1 MLKRVFVAPDPG
13 RVRLRSA
20 VRAVLAVASAVVL
33 CGVAGHS
40 LAAAVTG
47 GLAAL
52 LALFTVTD
60 ATVRGQAVTTALLPA
75 VGLPVLAA
83 AAELHDH
90 PVARDLTFLAVV
102 GAGVYARRWGPRGH
116 SLGVFAFMTF
126 FVAQFLHATT
136 DQLPELY
143 AAVLLS
149 VLVAAAVRF
158 GLWCYERGLPPA
170 PVPAPPGGTGLARVT
185 TRQAVQATAGAG
197 FALVVGQLV
206 SGQRWYW
213 AVGATWWIFVNTT
226 SRGETLV
233 RGFRRV
239 LGTVI
244 GIGLGLLVAV
254 PLDGAPVPTA
264 LLLAACV
271 FGIFYTAA
279 VSYTWM
285 MLCVTLL
292 AELLYG
298 LLGVLEPGLLVL
310 RFAETGVGAL
320 GAVLA
325 VLFVLPVTTHAVT
338 DAWIQ
343 RALHCVR
350 ASTAEAAARL
360 AGSAHADPASR
371 VSELELLLG
380 RVRLSVA
387 PLVHPL
393 NPMLVR
399 KRRARRVLALLDDCA
414 REIRG
419 LVAVAADPEASH
431 DTRLTAAC
439 RRVEATVEALTGGAA
454 TSGGRAGERS
464 ADGRLTGRA
473 STGTDAVLAGG
484 VGAEGGL
491 VGGEGRRGLPGAVG
505 RDGGGP
511 ADGALT
517 AGGPA
522 GGAVDRLAGGELR
535 GGGALAARGVGAGPL
550 TGRGDGPVNG
560 VRESLSPVL
569 PRGSAE
575 APALAHLHGLERAL
589 AELATPLRASSGSP
603 LVGA

>member
-13 RVRLRSA
+13 RVRLRFA
-20 VRAVLAVASAVVL
+20 ARAVLGIGLAVVV
-33 CGVAGHS
+33 CGLAGHS
-40 LAAAVTG
+40 LVGAVTG

-60 ATVRGQAVTTALLPA
+60 STVRGQAVTTALLPA

-83 AAELHDH
+83 AALLHDH
-90 PVARDLTFLAVV
+90 PLARDLTFLAVT

-116 SLGVFAFMTF
+116 SLGVFAFMMF
-126 FVAQFLHATT
+126 FVAQFLHATGGR
-136 DQLPELY
+136 LPELTT
-143 AAVLLS
+143 AVVLS
-149 VLVAAAVRF
+149 VLAAAAVRF
-158 GLWCYERGLPPA
+158 GLWCYERRLPPA
-170 PVPAPPGGTGLARVT
+170 PVPAPPGGRGLARVT

-197 FALVVGQLV
+197 FALLVGQLV
-206 SGQRWYW
+206 SGERWYW

-244 GIGLGLLVAV
+244 GIGLGFLVAV
-254 PLDGAPVPTA
+254 PVHGADAPTA
-264 LLLAACV
+264 ALVAVCV

-285 MLCVTLL
+285 MLWVTLL

-298 LLGVLEPGLLVL
+298 LLGVLSPGLLAVRL
-310 RFAETGVGAL
+310 AETGVGAL

-343 RALHCVR
+343 RALRCVH
-350 ASTAEAAARL
+350 AGTAEAAARL
-360 AGSAHADPASR
+360 AGDTAADPGAR
-371 VSELELLLG
+371 VAELEQLLG

-387 PLVHPL
+387 PLTHPL
-393 NPMLVR
+393 NPMLGR
-399 KRRARRVLALLDDCA
+399 KARARRVLALLDDCA

-431 DTRLTAAC
+431 DARLAAAC
-439 RRVEATVEALTGGAA
+439 WRVQAAVEALT
-454 TSGGRAGERS
+454 
-464 ADGRLTGRA
+464 
-473 STGTDAVLAGG
+473 
-484 VGAEGGL
+484 EGGTEHL
-491 VGGEGRRGLPGAVG
+491 T
-505 RDGGGP
+505 P
-511 ADGALT
+511 ADHPT
-517 AGGPA
+517 AT
-522 GGAVDRLAGGELR
+522 E
-535 GGGALAARGVGAGPL
+535 
-550 TGRGDGPVNG
+550 
-560 VRESLSPVL
+560 
-569 PRGSAE
+569 
-575 APALAHLHGLERAL
+575 PALAHLHGLERAL
-589 AELATPLRASSGSP
+589 AELAHPLRTPPGSP

>member
-13 RVRLRSA
+13 RVRLRFA
-20 VRAVLAVASAVVL
+20 VRAVLGIGLAVVV
-33 CGVAGHS
+33 CGLAGHS
-40 LAAAVTG
+40 LVGAVTG

-60 ATVRGQAVTTALLPA
+60 STVRGQAVTTALLPV
-75 VGLPVLAA
+75 VGLPVLVA
-83 AAELHDH
+83 AAELHDQ
-90 PVARDLTFLAVV
+90 PLARDLAFLAVV

-116 SLGVFAFMTF
+116 SLGVFAFMTY
-126 FVAQFLHATT
+126 FVAQFLQATPRH
-136 DQLPELY
+136 LPELY

-149 VLVAAAVRF
+149 LLVAAGVRF
-158 GLWCYERGLPPA
+158 GLWCYERRLPPA
-170 PVPAPPGGTGLARVT
+170 PVPAAPGGTGLSRVT

-206 SGQRWYW
+206 SAERWYW
-213 AVGATWWIFVNTT
+213 AVGATWWVFVNTT

-244 GIGLGLLVAV
+244 GIGLGLVVAV
-254 PLDGAPVPTA
+254 PVAGAPVPSA
-264 LLLAACV
+264 VILAVCV

-285 MLCVTLL
+285 MLWVTLL

-298 LLGVLEPGLLVL
+298 LLGVLEPALLAL
-310 RFAETGVGAL
+310 RLAETVVGAL

-325 VLFVLPVTTHAVT
+325 VLFVLPVTTHATT

-343 RALHCVR
+343 RALRCVH
-350 ASTAEAAARL
+350 AATAEAAARL
-360 AGSAHADPASR
+360 AGSPTADPAPR
-371 VSELELLLG
+371 VAELEQLLA

-393 NPMLVR
+393 NPMLSR
-399 KRRARRVLALLDDCA
+399 KNRARRVLALLDDCA

-431 DTRLTAAC
+431 DARLAAAC
-439 RRVEATVEALTGGAA
+439 WRVEAAVEALTGNTPDEPAA
-454 TSGGRAGERS
+454 P
-464 ADGRLTGRA
+464 
-473 STGTDAVLAGG
+473 STHT
-484 VGAEGGL
+484 
-491 VGGEGRRGLPGAVG
+491 
-505 RDGGGP
+505 
-511 ADGALT
+511 T
-517 AGGPA
+517 AT
-522 GGAVDRLAGGELR
+522 E
-535 GGGALAARGVGAGPL
+535 
-550 TGRGDGPVNG
+550 
-560 VRESLSPVL
+560 
-569 PRGSAE
+569 
-575 APALAHLHGLERAL
+575 PALAHLHGLERAL
-589 AELATPLRASSGSP
+589 AELATPLRTPSGSP

>member
-13 RVRLRSA
+13 RLRLRFA
-20 VRAVLAVASAVVL
+20 ARAVLGIGLAVAV
-33 CGVAGHS
+33 CGLAGHS
-40 LAAAVTG
+40 LVGTVTG

-60 ATVRGQAVTTALLPA
+60 ATVRGQAFTTALLPA

-83 AAELHDH
+83 AAGLHDH
-90 PVARDLTFLAVV
+90 PVARDLAFLAVV

-126 FVAQFLHATT
+126 FVAQFVHATVER
-136 DQLPELY
+136 LPELY
-143 AAVLLS
+143 VAVVLA
-149 VLVAAAVRF
+149 VLVAGAVRF
-158 GLWCYERGLPPA
+158 GLWCYERRLPPA

-213 AVGATWWIFVNTT
+213 AVGATWWIFVNTA

-254 PLDGAPVPTA
+254 PVDGAPLPSAV
-264 LLLAACV
+264 LVAAAV

-285 MLCVTLL
+285 MLWVTLL

-298 LLGVLEPGLLVL
+298 LLGVLSPGLLAL
-310 RFAETGVGAL
+310 RLAETGVGAL

-325 VLFVLPVTTHAVT
+325 VLFVLPVTTHTTT
-338 DAWIQ
+338 DVWIQ
-343 RALHCVR
+343 RALRCVH
-350 ASTAEAAARL
+350 ACTEEAAALSRAL
-360 AGSAHADPASR
+360 GSTPAGGTPTTGSPTADPVAR
-371 VSELELLLG
+371 VAELEQLLG

-393 NPMLVR
+393 NPMPAR

-419 LVAVAADPEASH
+419 LVAVAADPDASH
-431 DTRLTAAC
+431 DARLAAAC
-439 RRVEATVEALTGGAA
+439 RRVEVAVEALTQ
-454 TSGGRAGERS
+454 
-464 ADGRLTGRA
+464 
-473 STGTDAVLAGG
+473 GTPEHVTRP
-484 VGAEGGL
+484 AE
-491 VGGEGRRGLPGAVG
+491 P
-505 RDGGGP
+505 
-511 ADGALT
+511 
-517 AGGPA
+517 
-522 GGAVDRLAGGELR
+522 
-535 GGGALAARGVGAGPL
+535 
-550 TGRGDGPVNG
+550 PV
-560 VRESLSPVL
+560 E
-569 PRGSAE
+569 
-575 APALAHLHGLERAL
+575 PALAHLHGLERAL
-589 AELATPLRASSGSP
+589 ADLAEPLRSPSGSP

>member
-1 MLKRVFVAPDPG
+1 MLKRMFTAPDPG
-13 RVRLRSA
+13 RVRLRFA
-20 VRAVLAVASAVVL
+20 ARAVLGIGLAVLVVGL
-33 CGVAGHS
+33 AGHS
-40 LAAAVTG
+40 LVGAVTG

-60 ATVRGQAVTTALLPA
+60 ATVRAQAVTTALLPV

-83 AAELHDH
+83 AATLHDH
-90 PVARDLTFLAVV
+90 PVARDLTFLAVI

-126 FVAQFLHATT
+126 FVAQFLRATPER
-136 DQLPELY
+136 LPELY

-149 VLVAAAVRF
+149 VLSAAVVRF
-158 GLWCYERGLPPA
+158 GLWCYERRLPPA
-170 PVPAPPGGTGLARVT
+170 PVPAPPPGTGLARVT
-185 TRQAVQATAGAG
+185 TRQAVQATTGAA

-206 SGQRWYW
+206 SPERWYW
-213 AVGATWWIFVNTT
+213 AVGATWWVFVNTT

-254 PLDGAPVPTA
+254 PLAGAPVPSA
-264 LLLAACV
+264 VLLAACV

-285 MLCVTLL
+285 MLCVTVL

-298 LLGVLEPGLLVL
+298 LLGLLTPGLLAL
-310 RFAETGVGAL
+310 RLVETGVGAL

-325 VLFVLPVTTHAVT
+325 VLFVLPVTTHTTT

-343 RALHCVR
+343 RALRCVH
-350 ASTAEAAARL
+350 ACTAETAARL
-360 AGSAHADPASR
+360 RGVADADPAPR
-371 VSELELLLG
+371 VAELEHLLA

-393 NPMLVR
+393 NPMLGR
-399 KRRARRVLALLDDCA
+399 KRRAHRVLALLDDCA

-431 DTRLTAAC
+431 DARLAAAC
-439 RRVEATVEALTGGAA
+439 WRVEAAVEALT
-454 TSGGRAGERS
+454 
-464 ADGRLTGRA
+464 DGRLDELAVTDQPPA
-473 STGTDAVLAGG
+473 S
-484 VGAEGGL
+484 E
-491 VGGEGRRGLPGAVG
+491 
-505 RDGGGP
+505 
-511 ADGALT
+511 
-517 AGGPA
+517 
-522 GGAVDRLAGGELR
+522 
-535 GGGALAARGVGAGPL
+535 
-550 TGRGDGPVNG
+550 
-560 VRESLSPVL
+560 
-569 PRGSAE
+569 
-575 APALAHLHGLERAL
+575 PALAHLHGLERAL
-589 AELATPLRASSGSP
+589 AELATPLRSPSGSP

>member
-13 RVRLRSA
+13 RVRLRFA
-20 VRAVLAVASAVVL
+20 ARAVLGIGLAVVV
-33 CGVAGHS
+33 CGLTGQS
-40 LAAAVTG
+40 LAGAVTG

-60 ATVRGQAVTTALLPA
+60 ASVRGQAVTTALLPC

-90 PVARDLTFLAVV
+90 AVARDLTFLAVV

-136 DQLPELY
+136 DQLPMLY
-143 AAVLLS
+143 ASVGLS
-149 VLVAAAVRF
+149 VLTAAMVRF
-158 GLWCYERGLPPA
+158 GFWCYERRLPPTA
-170 PVPAPPGGTGLARVT
+170 VPAPTAARGLARVT

-213 AVGATWWIFVNTT
+213 AVGATWWIFVNTA
-226 SRGETLV
+226 SRGETVV

-239 LGTVI
+239 LGTVL
-244 GIGLGLLVAV
+244 GIALGLLVAV
-254 PLDGAPVPTA
+254 PVHGAPVPTA
-264 LLLAACV
+264 ILVAACV
-271 FGIFYTAA
+271 FGIFYSAA

-285 MLCVTLL
+285 MLSVTLM

-298 LLGVLEPGLLVL
+298 LLGVLSPGLLAL

-325 VLFVLPVTTHAVT
+325 VLLVLPVTTHTTT

-343 RALHCVR
+343 RALRCVHTC
-350 ASTAEAAARL
+350 TAEAAARL
-360 AGSAHADPASR
+360 AGSATADPAGR
-371 VSELELLLG
+371 VAELEQLLG

-393 NPMLVR
+393 NPVLGR
-399 KRRARRVLALLDDCA
+399 KRRARRVLTLLDDCA

-419 LVAVAADPEASH
+419 LVTVAADPEASH
-431 DTRLTAAC
+431 DARLAAAC
-439 RRVEATVEALTGGAA
+439 WRVETAVEALT
-454 TSGGRAGERS
+454 
-464 ADGRLTGRA
+464 DG
-473 STGTDAVLAGG
+473 
-484 VGAEGGL
+484 
-491 VGGEGRRGLPGAVG
+491 
-505 RDGGGP
+505 DGSH
-511 ADGALT
+511 LT
-517 AGGPA
+517 AT
-522 GGAVDRLAGGELR
+522 
-535 GGGALAARGVGAGPL
+535 AARPP
-550 TGRGDGPVNG
+550 T
-560 VRESLSPVL
+560 E
-569 PRGSAE
+569 
-575 APALAHLHGLERAL
+575 PALAHLHGLERAL
-589 AELATPLRASSGSP
+589 AELAEPLRARSGSR

>member
-1 MLKRVFVAPDPG
+1 MPVYPVSEGFRGRYVLKRVFMAADPG
-13 RVRLRSA
+13 RVRLRFA
-20 VRAVLAVASAVVL
+20 ARAVLGIGLAVVV
-33 CGVAGHS
+33 CGLAGHS
-40 LAAAVTG
+40 LAGAVTG

-60 ATVRGQAVTTALLPA
+60 ATVRGQALTTALLPV
-75 VGLPVLAA
+75 VGLPVLTA

-136 DQLPELY
+136 DRLPELH

-149 VLVAAAVRF
+149 VVTAAAVRF
-158 GLWCYERGLPPA
+158 GLWCYERRLPPA
-170 PVPAPPGGTGLARVT
+170 SVPAPPAGTGLARAT
-185 TRQAVQATAGAG
+185 TRQAVQAMAGAG

-213 AVGATWWIFVNTT
+213 AVGATWWIFVNTA

-254 PLDGAPVPTA
+254 PLEGAPGPTA
-264 LLLAACV
+264 VLVAVCV

-285 MLCVTLL
+285 MLWVTLL

-298 LLGVLEPGLLVL
+298 LLGVLNPGLLAL
-310 RFAETGVGAL
+310 RLAETGVGAV

-325 VLFVLPVTTHAVT
+325 VLFVLPITTHSVT
-338 DAWIQ
+338 DAWIR
-343 RALHCVR
+343 RALRCVH
-350 ASTAEAAARL
+350 ACTAEAAARL
-360 AGSAHADPASR
+360 AGVPGADPGGR
-371 VSELELLLG
+371 VTELEQLLG

-393 NPMLVR
+393 NPVPAR
-399 KRRARRVLALLDDCA
+399 KRRARHVLALLDGCA

-431 DTRLTAAC
+431 DARLTIAC
-439 RRVEATVEALTGGAA
+439 RRVEAAVEALT
-454 TSGGRAGERS
+454 
-464 ADGRLTGRA
+464 DGRDFPVADRP
-473 STGTDAVLAGG
+473 LA
-484 VGAEGGL
+484 E
-491 VGGEGRRGLPGAVG
+491 E
-505 RDGGGP
+505 
-511 ADGALT
+511 
-517 AGGPA
+517 
-522 GGAVDRLAGGELR
+522 
-535 GGGALAARGVGAGPL
+535 
-550 TGRGDGPVNG
+550 
-560 VRESLSPVL
+560 
-569 PRGSAE
+569 
-575 APALAHLHGLERAL
+575 PALAHMHGLERAL
-589 AELATPLRASSGSP
+589 AELAAPLRSPSGSP

>member
-13 RVRLRSA
+13 RTRLRFA
-20 VRAVLAVASAVVL
+20 ARAVLGVGLAVVV
-33 CGVAGHS
+33 CGLAGHS
-40 LAAAVTG
+40 LAGTVTG

-75 VGLPVLAA
+75 LGLPVLAA

-126 FVAQFLHATT
+126 FVAQFLHATPGR
-136 DQLPELY
+136 LPELY

-149 VLVAAAVRF
+149 VLGAAVVRF
-158 GLWCYERGLPPA
+158 GLWCYERRLPPA
-170 PVPAPPGGTGLARVT
+170 PVLAPPGGTGLARVT
-185 TRQAVQATAGAG
+185 TRQAIQATAGAG

-233 RGFRRV
+233 RGFRRL

-244 GIGLGLLVAV
+244 GIGLGLLVAL
-254 PLDGAPVPTA
+254 PLHGAPVPTA
-264 LLLAACV
+264 VLTAVCV

-285 MLCVTLL
+285 MLWVTLL
-292 AELLYG
+292 AGLLYG
-298 LLGVLEPGLLVL
+298 LLGVLSPGLLAL
-310 RFAETGVGAL
+310 RLTETGVGAL
-320 GAVLA
+320 GAALA
-325 VLFVLPVTTHAVT
+325 VLFVLPVTTHSVT

-343 RALHCVR
+343 RALRCVH
-350 ASTAEAAARL
+350 ACTAETAARL
-360 AGSAHADPASR
+360 AGDAAADPAPR
-371 VSELELLLG
+371 VAELEQLLG

-393 NPMLVR
+393 NPMLGR
-399 KRRARRVLALLDDCA
+399 KRRARRVLDLLDDCA

-431 DTRLTAAC
+431 DARLAAAC
-439 RRVEATVEALTGGAA
+439 WRVEAAVEALTG
-454 TSGGRAGERS
+454 
-464 ADGRLTGRA
+464 
-473 STGTDAVLAGG
+473 
-484 VGAEGGL
+484 
-491 VGGEGRRGLPGAVG
+491 
-505 RDGGGP
+505 
-511 ADGALT
+511 
-517 AGGPA
+517 
-522 GGAVDRLAGGELR
+522 
-535 GGGALAARGVGAGPL
+535 
-550 TGRGDGPVNG
+550 DGPRKVA
-560 VRESLSPVL
+560 VTPAEPSVTEPV
-569 PRGSAE
+569 
-575 APALAHLHGLERAL
+575 LAHLHGLERAL
-589 AELATPLRASSGSP
+589 AELAQPLRTPSRSP
-603 LVGA
+603 LANA

>member
-1 MLKRVFVAPDPG
+1 MLKRVFMAPDPG
-13 RVRLRSA
+13 RTRLRFA
-20 VRAVLAVASAVVL
+20 ARAVLGIALAVAV
-33 CGVAGHS
+33 CGLAGHS
-40 LAAAVTG
+40 LAGAVTG

-75 VGLPVLAA
+75 VGLPVLTA

-136 DQLPELY
+136 DQLPRLY
-143 AAVLLS
+143 VAVLLS

-158 GLWCYERGLPPA
+158 GLWCYERRLPPPA
-170 PVPAPPGGTGLARVT
+170 VPLPPGGTGLARVT
-185 TRQAVQATAGAG
+185 TRQAIQATAGAG

-233 RGFRRV
+233 RGFRRL

-244 GIGLGLLVAV
+244 GIALGLLVAM
-254 PLDGAPVPTA
+254 PVHGDPAVTA
-264 LLLAACV
+264 ALAAVCV

-285 MLCVTLL
+285 MLWVTLL
-292 AELLYG
+292 AGLLYG
-298 LLGVLEPGLLVL
+298 LLGVLGPGLLAL
-310 RFAETGVGAL
+310 RLAETGVGAL
-320 GAVLA
+320 GAALA
-325 VLFVLPVTTHAVT
+325 VVLVLPVTTHSIT
-338 DAWIQ
+338 DAWIR
-343 RALHCVR
+343 RALRCVH
-350 ASTAEAAARL
+350 ACAVETARRL
-360 AGSAHADPASR
+360 AGAADADPAPR
-371 VSELELLLG
+371 VAELEQLLA

-393 NPMLVR
+393 NPMLGR
-399 KRRARRVLALLDDCA
+399 KRRARHVLALLDDCA

-431 DTRLTAAC
+431 DARLATAC
-439 RRVEATVEALTGGAA
+439 RRVEAAVEALT
-454 TSGGRAGERS
+454 
-464 ADGRLTGRA
+464 
-473 STGTDAVLAGG
+473 
-484 VGAEGGL
+484 
-491 VGGEGRRGLPGAVG
+491 EGRDIAVH
-505 RDGGGP
+505 
-511 ADGALT
+511 
-517 AGGPA
+517 AGGP
-522 GGAVDRLAGGELR
+522 
-535 GGGALAARGVGAGPL
+535 PH
-550 TGRGDGPVNG
+550 
-560 VRESLSPVL
+560 
-569 PRGSAE
+569 AE
-575 APALAHLHGLERAL
+575 PALAHLHGLERAL
-589 AELATPLRASSGSP
+589 ADLARPLRAPSGSP